1 MNASLPD
8 FLRRAKPHLR
18 ATLLVAVI
26 TLAVGVAWAQTRIDP
41 NGVNVGGSVI
51 GDDVLYSIG
60 GGRAVSM
67 GGAGNMQSI
76 GVGVGW
82 NSNLI
87 CGDMS
92 ITTTLQNQ
100 LNGISNGFQT
110 IMSNV
115 IQNATSAVA
124 SLPALIIQRAD
135 PGLYNLLTN
144 GILQAR
150 LDFDRSKMTCRAIAN
165 RMADMA
171 GGQAGW
177 DQLAEGMALRDAVS
191 STDAVSAVEQAESNK
206 GNNGVPWVGGGNA
219 GGSGQSSI
227 KVVGDVTRAGY
238 NLLNGRSAT
247 DTSSIARNACGNRLT
262 CQTWSSPQ
270 AAADWAT
277 RVLGEREQRTCESC
291 TKTQT
296 TPGVGLTPM
305 IQEEYETKLQVLQEL
320 VTGARPTTLANLDAA
335 GSSSLP
341 ITRGVIEALRDEP
354 DQDLLGKRL
363 ASEAALSSVLEKA
376 LLLQR
381 TLLTGKKEPNVAAN
395 ELAVRAVDQENSALE
410 QEINNLKTELE
421 LRRMLAGNSA
431 MAIIQ
436 RHSIRAVGSRG
447 IFEGDTTRDRLR
459 EVQKPR
465 SGTP

>member
-26 TLAVGVAWAQTRIDP
+26 TLAVGAAWAQTRIDP
-41 NGVNVGGSVI
+41 NGVNVSGSVI

-150 LDFDRSKMTCRAIAN
+150 LDFDRSKMTCRAIAE
-165 RMADMA
+165 RMADTA

-177 DQLAEGMALRDAVS
+177 NQLAEGLALRDAVG
-191 STDAVSAVEQAESNK
+191 STDAVSAIEQAESNK

-247 DTSSIARNACGNRLT
+247 DTSSIPSNTCGNRLT

-296 TPGVGLTPM
+296 TPGVGLTPV

-354 DQDLLGKRL
+354 DQDVLGKRL

-395 ELAVRAVDQENSALE
+395 ELAVRAVYQENSALE
-410 QEINNLKTELE
+410 QEIDNLKTELE
-421 LRRMLAGNSA
+421 LRRTLAGNSA

-447 IFEGDTTRDRLR
+447 VFEGDTTRDRLR

>member
-8 FLRRAKPHLR
+8 FLRRAKSPLP
-18 ATLLVAVI
+18 ATLLVAAI
-26 TLAVGVAWAQTRIDP
+26 TLVVGVAWAQTRIDS
-41 NGVNVGGSVI
+41 NGVNVSGSVI

-100 LNGISNGFQT
+100 LNGITNGFQT

-177 DQLAEGMALRDAVS
+177 DQLAEGMALRDAVG
-191 STDAVSAVEQAESNK
+191 STDAVSAIEQAESNK

-247 DTSSIARNACGNRLT
+247 DTSSIARSACGNRLT
-262 CQTWSSPQ
+262 CQTWSSPG
-270 AAADWAT
+270 AAAAFAN
-277 RVLGEREQRTCESC
+277 RVLGEREQRTCENC

-296 TPGVGLTPM
+296 TPGVGLTPV

-354 DQDLLGKRL
+354 DQDVLGRRL

-395 ELAVRAVDQENSALE
+395 ELAVRAVEQENSALE

-421 LRRMLAGNSA
+421 LRRTLAGNSA

-436 RHSIRAVGSRG
+436 RHSTRAAGSRG
-447 IFEGDTTRDRLR
+447 VFEGDTTRDRLR

>member
-8 FLRRAKPHLR
+8 FLRRAKSPLQ
-18 ATLLVAVI
+18 ATLLVAAI
-26 TLAVGVAWAQTRIDP
+26 TLVVGVAWAQTRIDP
-41 NGVNVGGSVI
+41 NGVNVSGSVI

-100 LNGISNGFQT
+100 LNGITNGFQT

-191 STDAVSAVEQAESNK
+191 STDAVSAIEQAESNK

-247 DTSSIARNACGNRLT
+247 DTSSIARSACGNRLT
-262 CQTWSSPQ
+262 CQTWSSPG
-270 AAADWAT
+270 AAAAFAN
-277 RVLGEREQRTCESC
+277 RVLGEREQRTCENC

-296 TPGVGLTPM
+296 TPGVGLTPV

-354 DQDLLGKRL
+354 DQDVLGRRL

-395 ELAVRAVDQENSALE
+395 ELAVQAVDQENSALE

-421 LRRMLAGNSA
+421 LRRTLAGNSA

-436 RHSIRAVGSRG
+436 RHSTRAAGSRG
-447 IFEGDTTRDRLR
+447 VFEGDTTRDRLR

>member
-8 FLRRAKPHLR
+8 FLHRAKSPLR
-18 ATLLVAVI
+18 ATLLVAAI
-26 TLAVGVAWAQTRIDP
+26 TLVVGVAWAQTRIDP
-41 NGVNVGGSVI
+41 NGVNVSGSVI

-100 LNGISNGFQT
+100 LNGITNGFQT

-191 STDAVSAVEQAESNK
+191 STDAVSAIEQAESNK

-247 DTSSIARNACGNRLT
+247 DTSSIARSACGNRLT
-262 CQTWSSPQ
+262 CQTWSSPG
-270 AAADWAT
+270 AAAAFAN
-277 RVLGEREQRTCESC
+277 RVLGEREQRTCENC
-291 TKTQT
+291 MKTQT
-296 TPGVGLTPM
+296 TPGVGLTPV
-305 IQEEYETKLQVLQEL
+305 IQEEYETKLQALQEL

-354 DQDLLGKRL
+354 DQDVLGRRL

-395 ELAVRAVDQENSALE
+395 ELAVQAVDQENSALE

-421 LRRMLAGNSA
+421 LRRTLAGNSA

-436 RHSIRAVGSRG
+436 RHSTRAAGSRG
-447 IFEGDTTRDRLR
+447 VFEGDTTRDRLR

>member
-1 MNASLPD
+1 MNASLSD
-8 FLRRAKPHLR
+8 FLRRAKSPLG
-18 ATLLVAVI
+18 ATLLVAAI
-26 TLAVGVAWAQTRIDP
+26 TLVVGVAWGQTRIDP
-41 NGVNVGGSVI
+41 NGVNVSGSVI

-100 LNGISNGFQT
+100 LNGITNGFQT

-150 LDFDRSKMTCRAIAN
+150 LDFDRSKMTCRASAN

-171 GGQAGW
+171 GGQAGG

-191 STDAVSAVEQAESNK
+191 STDAVSAIEQAESNK

-247 DTSSIARNACGNRLT
+247 DTSSIARSACGNRLT
-262 CQTWSSPQ
+262 CQTWSSPG
-270 AAADWAT
+270 AAAAFAN
-277 RVLGEREQRTCESC
+277 RVLGEREQRTCENC

-354 DQDLLGKRL
+354 DQDVLGRRL

-395 ELAVRAVDQENSALE
+395 ELAVQAVDQENSALE

-421 LRRMLAGNSA
+421 LRRTLAGNSA
-431 MAIIQ
+431 MTIIQ
-436 RHSIRAVGSRG
+436 RHSTRAAGSRG
-447 IFEGDTTRDRLR
+447 VFEGDTTRDRLR

>member
-8 FLRRAKPHLR
+8 FLHRAKSPLR
-18 ATLLVAVI
+18 ATLLVAAI
-26 TLAVGVAWAQTRIDP
+26 TLVVGVAWAQTRIDP
-41 NGVNVGGSVI
+41 NGVNVSGSVI

-76 GVGVGW
+76 GVGIGW

-100 LNGISNGFQT
+100 LNGITNGFQT

-124 SLPALIIQRAD
+124 SLPALIIQRAH

-150 LDFDRSKMTCRAIAN
+150 MDFDRSKMTCRAIAN

-191 STDAVSAVEQAESNK
+191 STDAVSAIEQAESNK

-247 DTSSIARNACGNRLT
+247 DSSSIARSACGNRLT

-277 RVLGEREQRTCESC
+277 RVLGEREQRTCENC

-305 IQEEYETKLQVLQEL
+305 IQEEYETKLQALQEL

-354 DQDLLGKRL
+354 DQDVLGRRL

-395 ELAVRAVDQENSALE
+395 ELAVQAVDQENSALE

-421 LRRMLAGNSA
+421 LRRTLAGNSA

-436 RHSIRAVGSRG
+436 RHSTRAAGSRG
-447 IFEGDTTRDRLR
+447 VFEGDTTRDRLR